1 MLACALLAIS
11 RVLLQERKGEEQLC
25 QKCKGFG
32 HSSMRTGPT
41 KENNNNNNS
50 NNNNN
55 KKASHSALD
64 SSISRK
70 TPWEKSGYEI
80 SMNPPS
86 AMNAPM
92 MLPTTRDCV
101 TNEKMQ
107 NEPKPP
113 PARETKRYIIGYL
126 GADTRSPKRNSFE
139 RSLSSRRLSR
149 RSRRCSSEFV
159 AGGWTAYEEV
169 DIKHQ
174 STF

>member
-32 HSSMRTGPT
+32 ICNFDEPT
-41 KENNNNNNS
+41 ECHERPHDAPDDERLRDEREDAERAQAASGQGDKE
-50 NNNNN
+50 
-55 KKASHSALD
+55 
-64 SSISRK
+64 
-70 TPWEKSGYEI
+70 
-80 SMNPPS
+80 M
-86 AMNAPM
+86 
-92 MLPTTRDCV
+92 
-101 TNEKMQ
+101 
-107 NEPKPP
+107 
-113 PARETKRYIIGYL
+113 
-126 GADTRSPKRNSFE
+126 